1 MSIGLIQAGIFSI
14 TIGTL
19 TKAMQN
25 TGYWNTDLLFIFII
39 CFFSPVILY
48 FVAGVVMRVVDI
60 YGSLHSREP
69 EPVYVPV
76 VETVYRESPLKKKN
90 KKPKKPKNTKS
101 KTKKDKP
108 KNNTIIEEAI
118 SCLMGIG
125 HTKKSAKILVEQI
138 YNSKIHQ
145 KAEDIVAEAIQMC
158 I

>member
-14 TIGTL
+14 TTGTI
-19 TKAMQN
+19 TRAMRN
-25 TGYWNTDLLFIFII
+25 TGYWNTDLLFFFII

-48 FVAGVVMRVVDI
+48 FVAGIIMRIVDLF
-60 YGSLHSREP
+60 GSLSPKEA
-69 EPVYVPV
+69 ETVYVPV
-76 VETVYRESPLKKKN
+76 VETIYREKPVKKKS
-90 KKPKKPKNTKS
+90 KKAKKSKP
-101 KTKKDKP
+101 KTKKAEP
-108 KNNTIIEEAI
+108 KNNTIIDEAI

-138 YNSKIHQ
+138 YNSKRHQ

>member
-14 TIGTL
+14 TTGTI
-19 TKAMQN
+19 TRAMQN
-25 TGYWNTDLLFIFII
+25 TGYWNTDLLFFFII

-48 FVAGVVMRVVDI
+48 FVAGIIMRMVDLF
-60 YGSLHSREP
+60 GSLSPREP
-69 EPVYVPV
+69 ETVYVPV
-76 VETVYRESPLKKKN
+76 VETIYKEKPAKKKS
-90 KKPKKPKNTKS
+90 KKVKKSKP
-101 KTKKDKP
+101 KTKKAEP
-108 KNNTIIEEAI
+108 KNNTIIDEAI

-138 YNSKIHQ
+138 YNSKRHQ

>member
-1 MSIGLIQAGIFSI
+1 
-14 TIGTL
+14 
-19 TKAMQN
+19 
-25 TGYWNTDLLFIFII
+25 
-39 CFFSPVILY
+39 
-48 FVAGVVMRVVDI
+48 MRVVDI
-60 YGSLHSREP
+60 YGSLYSREP

-76 VETVYRESPLKKKN
+76 VQTVYRERPLNKKN
-90 KKPKKPKNTKS
+90 KKPKNTKS